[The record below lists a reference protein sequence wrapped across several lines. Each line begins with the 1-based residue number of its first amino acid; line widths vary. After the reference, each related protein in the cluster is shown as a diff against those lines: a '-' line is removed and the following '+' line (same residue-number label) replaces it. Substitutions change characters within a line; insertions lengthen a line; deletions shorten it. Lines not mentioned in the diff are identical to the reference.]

1 MTAVASPPSFA
12 NLNRPAWGL
21 NANSMHAPNPHHPDD
36 ARSMF
41 TPRKPLQRTNSSS
54 SVSSNSSVS
63 SSTGT
68 IVNGGHASG
77 ASAVNGDANGLFKR
91 RGQPQQ
97 KGQWSQQPQS
107 VLKPDGADFSRPPGA
122 RSVQSNGNGAP
133 PPMHQGAMMMGPQGQ
148 VAQQGAMSRPV
159 ADPMGGMQP
168 AVQPVLYLLSLN
180 GTFERKTISVPYYP
194 ETLRIGRQTNARTVP
209 TPVNGYFDS
218 KVLSRQ
224 HAEIYADRS
233 SGKIWIR
240 DVKSSN
246 GTFVNGTRL
255 SQENRES
262 EPHELQTQD
271 HLELGIDI
279 VNEDQKS
286 VVHHKVAAKV
296 EHAGFLNPTHNI
308 MDMSFGD
315 MDPTGGQMMLAQMGG
330 MQARG
335 RNGNQPQMGNNGRM
349 APAAGMPG
357 AQQNGLLPRNGMWM
371 SQPSTEAIV
380 KKLHQEMRAAKL
392 QSNDLQ
398 RTAHFLDALM
408 GKEDVRMTD
417 RPETQE
423 PTKQHAVNGG
433 MFRSEVSKARF
444 SDPPAPPPQQPLPE
458 KPDVARPNGDAPPL
472 KRGST
477 ERPKSQSSP
486 VRQDNL
492 SHILQLTETLN
503 FAKKEI
509 EVQGA
514 RIRDLEMIA
523 QKERESR
530 ESAEALVRKLEDAAM
545 AHTNGIAKTSLEGD
559 ILAEA
564 FELPTEAPAPAATCP
579 KQAIQNEASRAASQ
593 MPDSAAADAAAE
605 AASKLQAKLDAIVKE
620 MRDLRDD
627 LETQRKRA
635 EEAEAE
641 RDVDRKSLAEMI
653 LQLRQRDEEIK
664 RLSEAPKARSRSS
677 RRRDRND
684 TITEHIKPK
693 PFVGSFPETPTTT
706 GIPEHM
712 ESKGPPPS
720 GSERTSVDLAEDKP
734 TLSRSS
740 TITPLSSS
748 LHSSRETAAVQAAPY
763 ASMLGVVLLGV
774 GLMAWINGW
783 QPQPQLDR

>member
-1 MTAVASPPSFA
+1 
-12 NLNRPAWGL
+12 
-21 NANSMHAPNPHHPDD
+21 
-36 ARSMF
+36 MF

-54 SVSSNSSVS
+54 SVSSNSSIS

-68 IVNGGHASG
+68 IVNGAGHATG
-77 ASAVNGDANGLFKR
+77 ASPASGDASGLFKR
-91 RGQPQQ
+91 RGQQPQQ
-97 KGQWSQQPQS
+97 KGQWSQPQP
-107 VLKPDGADFSRPPGA
+107 VLKPDGSDFVRPPGS
-122 RSVQSNGNGAP
+122 RSVQTNGNTTP
-133 PPMHQGAMMMGPQGQ
+133 SPMHQGAMMMGPQGQ

-159 ADPMGGMQP
+159 GDPMGGMQP
-168 AVQPVLYLLSLN
+168 ALYLLSLN
-180 GTFERKTISVPYYP
+180 GTFERKTISVPFYP
-194 ETLRIGRQTNARTVP
+194 DTLRIGRQTNARTVP

-224 HAEIYADRS
+224 HAEIYADR

-296 EHAGFLNPTHNI
+296 EHAGYLNPTHNI

-349 APAAGMPG
+349 VPAAGMPG
-357 AQQNGLLPRNGMWM
+357 PQQNGLLPRNGMWM

-392 QSNDLQ
+392 QANDLQ
-398 RTAHFLDALM
+398 RTAHFLDALL
-408 GKEDVRMTD
+408 GKEDVRMAD
-417 RPETQE
+417 RPEAQE

-472 KRGST
+472 KRGTT
-477 ERPKSQSSP
+477 EQPKSQSSP
-486 VRQDNL
+486 IRQDNL

-503 FAKKEI
+503 LAKKEI

-514 RIRDLEMIA
+514 RIRDLEMIV

-530 ESAEALVRKLEDAAM
+530 ESAEVLVRKLEDAAM
-545 AHTNGIAKTSLEGD
+545 AHSNGAAKASLQENL
-559 ILAEA
+559 LAEA
-564 FELPTEAPAPAATCP
+564 FELPTEAPAPAIITCP
-579 KQAIQNEASRAASQ
+579 KQATQQDASQ
-593 MPDSAAADAAAE
+593 VATHVPDSAAADAAAE

-620 MRDLRDD
+620 MRDLRED

-635 EEAEAE
+635 EQAEAE

-677 RRRDRND
+677 RRRERND

-693 PFVGSFPETPTTT
+693 PFIGSFPETPTGT

-712 ESKGPPPS
+712 ESMAPLPS
-720 GSERTSVDLAEDKP
+720 GSDKAGADLAEGKP

-740 TITPLSSS
+740 TITPLSNS
-748 LHSSRETAAVQAAPY
+748 LRSSRETATAQAGPY

-783 QPQPQLDR
+783 QHQPQLDR